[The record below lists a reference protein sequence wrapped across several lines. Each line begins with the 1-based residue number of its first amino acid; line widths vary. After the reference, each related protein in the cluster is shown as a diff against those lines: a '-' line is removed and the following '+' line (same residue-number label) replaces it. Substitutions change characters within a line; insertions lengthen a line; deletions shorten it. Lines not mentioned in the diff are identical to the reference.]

1 MEHECTTSNNLDPND
16 PEAPGDYQDC
26 VDHQDPADRQVLC
39 SDTSTTLPKSVPVLE
54 PMRPN
59 SFTKLLGSQLVDFSH
74 ETSMRGSR

>member
-39 SDTSTTLPKSVPVLE
+39 SDTATTLPKSVPVLE
-54 PMRPN
+54 PIGRTE
-59 SFTKLLGSQLVDFSH
+59 TKEFYQ
-74 ETSMRGSR
+74 TSWVSTR